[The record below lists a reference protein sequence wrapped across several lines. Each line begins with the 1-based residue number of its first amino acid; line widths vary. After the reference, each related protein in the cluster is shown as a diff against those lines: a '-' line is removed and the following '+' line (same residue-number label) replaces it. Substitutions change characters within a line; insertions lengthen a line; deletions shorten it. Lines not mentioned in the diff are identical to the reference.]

1 MPFETI
7 IGHRSTIASLQT
19 ATARQR
25 LAHAY
30 LFHGADAIGKRTTAV
45 CFAQALLCERPFG
58 TSLADTSVADAGL
71 DSCGVCRS
79 CRHIEVRTHADYF
92 VVEPDRELAT
102 PQIKIEQIREIEQQ
116 IMYRPLIGD
125 RKICVIDDADRLTIG
140 AANALLKTLEEP
152 PDHSLFLLISSRP
165 ASLPVTIR
173 SRCQALRFA
182 TPARTDVEAA
192 LILKREMRPVDA
204 RFLAMLSE
212 GRLGEALVTDLK
224 TVRAQQQELVELV
237 SPDFLRSVT
246 KLLTA
251 AESLAKADRAAET
264 LSWIARWIRDLLII
278 QVGGDRDQLL
288 HVDQVPTL
296 ERAARLAQ
304 TDALLD
310 LLRDIED
317 TQQQA
322 TRHLNLHM
330 ALEHILLRLRD
341 ALMTSAPQPA

>member
-7 IGHRSTIASLQT
+7 IGHRSTIASLQM
-19 ATARQR
+19 AAARQR

-30 LFHGADAIGKRTTAV
+30 LFHGEDAIGKRTTAV
-45 CFAQALLCERPFG
+45 CFAQALLCERPFD
-58 TSLADTSVADAGL
+58 TSLADTSLDA
-71 DSCGVCRS
+71 CGVCRS
-79 CRHIEVRTHADYF
+79 CQHITARTHPDYF
-92 VVEPDRELAT
+92 VIEPDPELAT

-116 IMYRPLIGD
+116 ILYRPLIGE
-125 RKICVIDDADRLTIG
+125 RKICMIDEADRLTIG

-165 ASLPVTIR
+165 ASLPATIR

-192 LILKREMRPVDA
+192 LILKRELPPADA

-212 GRLGEALVTDLK
+212 GRLGAALATDLK
-224 TVRAQQQELVELV
+224 TARAQQRELADLV
-237 SPDFLRSVT
+237 NPDSLRSVT

-264 LSWIARWIRDLLII
+264 LSWIARWIRDLVII

-288 HVDQVPTL
+288 YVEQVSAL
-296 ERAARLAQ
+296 ERDARSAQ

-330 ALEHILLRLRD
+330 ALENILLRLRD

>member
-19 ATARQR
+19 AAARQR

-30 LFHGADAIGKRTTAV
+30 LLYGEDAIGKRTTAV
-45 CFAQALLCERPFG
+45 CFAQALLCERPSETG
-58 TSLADTSVADAGL
+58 LADTSLDA
-71 DSCGVCRS
+71 CGVCRS
-79 CRHIEVRTHADYF
+79 CRHIAARTHPDYF
-92 VVEPDRELAT
+92 VIEPDRELAT

-116 IMYRPLIGD
+116 IMYRPLTGD
-125 RKICVIDDADRLTIG
+125 RKICIIDDADRLTIG

-165 ASLPVTIR
+165 ASLPATIR

-192 LILKREMRPVDA
+192 LILKREMPPADA

-212 GRLGEALVTDLK
+212 GRLGEALECDLT
-224 TVRAQQQELVELV
+224 TVRAQQRELVDLV
-237 SPDFLRSVT
+237 NPTSLRSVT
-246 KLLTA
+246 RVLTA

-264 LSWIARWIRDLLII
+264 LSWIARWIRDLVII
-278 QVGGDRDQLL
+278 QVGADRDQLL
-288 HVDQVPTL
+288 HVDQVTAL
-296 ERAARLAQ
+296 ERDARLAQ

-310 LLRDIED
+310 LLAEIED

-322 TRHLNLHM
+322 TRHLNLQM